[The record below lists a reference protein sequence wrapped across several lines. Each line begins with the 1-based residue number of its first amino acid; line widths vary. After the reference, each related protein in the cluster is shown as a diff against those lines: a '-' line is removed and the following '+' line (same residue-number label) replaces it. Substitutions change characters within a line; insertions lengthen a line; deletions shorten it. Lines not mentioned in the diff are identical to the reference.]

1 MVKPVV
7 ILLVD
12 DDPDDIEIFK
22 EVVRKD
28 IDSKINIITSRN
40 GAECLAMLENITP
53 DLIFLDINMP
63 IMGGKECLEKIQSHE
78 DYKDI
83 PVVIYST
90 TVNKRE
96 IEYFID
102 QGASFLSKP
111 VSFSNFITP
120 LKTVLSKHIKV

>member
-1 MVKPVV
+1 MTKPVI

-28 IDSKINIITSRN
+28 IDSSINVISSSN
-40 GAECLAMLENITP
+40 GVECLTMLENITP

-63 IMGGKECLEKIQSHE
+63 IMGGKECLEKLQSHE

-90 TVNKRE
+90 TVNKNE
-96 IEYFID
+96 ISYFIN

-120 LKTVLSKHIKV
+120 LKTVLSKHLKV

>member
-12 DDPDDIEIFK
+12 DDPDDVEIFK
-22 EVVRKD
+22 EVIRKD
-28 IDSKINIITSRN
+28 IDSKINIITSSN
-40 GAECLAMLENITP
+40 GLECLTMLENITP

-63 IMGGKECLEKIQSHE
+63 IMGGKECLEKLQSHN
-78 DYKDI
+78 DYKNI

-90 TVNKRE
+90 TINKEE
-96 IEYFID
+96 IQYFIN
-102 QGASFLSKP
+102 QGASFLNKP

-120 LKTVLSKHIKV
+120 LKTVLSKHITV